1 MSKWFKILL
10 GLILLVVPLYL
21 IMPGMP
27 LSDWGAA
34 TWELIKG
41 GITILVIIIGIVL
54 IIMGIDE
61 LKN

>member
-1 MSKWFKILL
+1 MNKWLKILL
-10 GLILLVVPLYL
+10 GLLVLVIPLYL

-27 LSDWGAA
+27 LSNWGIAA
-34 TWELIKG
+34 LEFTKG
-41 GITILVIIIGIVL
+41 GLTVFVILIGLVL